1 MTYGY
6 PNWDTYQRTVGT
18 LKWKREMAAGEWDRF
33 KNGPD
38 SQTKLKVL
46 RDYIN
51 AILAYVSDPPRNLL
65 QTDEPIITNLLLCSE
80 RAWRAN
86 DWDPEWGTQDDNHRR
101 WIERLDDT
109 RRGLESQE
117 ALLQHRLDN
126 CGPGTSNS
134 TGGGHGELRDC
145 PNICGNPSCGISFI
159 CAADY
164 NRIVIPQGYRG
175 V

>member
-51 AILAYVSDPPRNLL
+51 AILACVSDPPRNLRKL
-65 QTDEPIITNLLLCSE
+65 TDLL
-80 RAWRAN
+80 
-86 DWDPEWGTQDDNHRR
+86 
-101 WIERLDDT
+101 
-109 RRGLESQE
+109 
-117 ALLQHRLDN
+117 
-126 CGPGTSNS
+126 
-134 TGGGHGELRDC
+134 
-145 PNICGNPSCGISFI
+145 
-159 CAADY
+159 
-164 NRIVIPQGYRG
+164 
-175 V
+175 